1 MSKDQILSLLAFN
14 TSSATTNNEDTTKE
28 ENTTGSTNAAIL
40 GTLVDATLNELI
52 FSSVTGKIGETFG
65 LTNISIN
72 TDFENR
78 SVGNYQGATTIAI
91 QDNLYKDKLFWN
103 LAVKVPIQA
112 NKSSDS
118 TVNSAPVGYNVWL
131 NYDIVEGFGVK
142 VGGETVQIREN
153 ETTLN
158 QQNYYIG
165 IDFSS
170 RADSFNDL
178 MKKIFRKRKLQ
189 TLTK

>member
-1 MSKDQILSLLAFN
+1 M
-14 TSSATTNNEDTTKE
+14 
-28 ENTTGSTNAAIL
+28 
-40 GTLVDATLNELI
+40 
-52 FSSVTGKIGETFG
+52 
-65 LTNISIN
+65 
-72 TDFENR
+72 
-78 SVGNYQGATTIAI
+78 
-91 QDNLYKDKLFWN
+91 
-103 LAVKVPIQA
+103 
-112 NKSSDS
+112 
-118 TVNSAPVGYNVWL
+118 
-131 NYDIVEGFGVK
+131 
-142 VGGETVQIREN
+142 QIREN

>member
-1 MSKDQILSLLAFN
+1 MPIFSKVSLPTLISSTAKPFFFRYS
-14 TSSATTNNEDTTKE
+14 TAAALLSAT
-28 ENTTGSTNAAIL
+28 
-40 GTLVDATLNELI
+40 LVP
-52 FSSVTGKIGETFG
+52 KIT
-65 LTNISIN
+65 ISIN